1 MDIST
6 LIMKISSSNVFSE
19 SLECEYWCPFILET
33 LIVCRMYDE
42 CEHCNVQFGH
52 CNVTNCILYMTISM
66 EYNYRQYSN
75 VNYAIYIMQYATCIY
90 AICSIQYC
98 NMKCAM
104 STLQCEMLTLPIL
117 QCLISAHVNLNM
129 SFCTNSFDVL

>member
-1 MDIST
+1 M
-6 LIMKISSSNVFSE
+6 
-19 SLECEYWCPFILET
+19 
-33 LIVCRMYDE
+33 
-42 CEHCNVQFGH
+42 QFGH

-75 VNYAIYIMQYATCIY
+75 VHYAIYIMQYATCIY

-129 SFCTNSFDVL
+129 SFCTNSFDVVSIVILEADFGQHGILLNSFCCTLQCDKRQH

>member
-1 MDIST
+1 MDISS
-6 LIMKISSSNVFSE
+6 LIMKISSSNVF
-19 SLECEYWCPFILET
+19 LKAGNVNIGIFLFWKPLYC
-33 LIVCRMYDE
+33 VE

-75 VNYAIYIMQYATCIY
+75 VHYAIYIMQYATCIY

-104 STLQCEMLTLPIL
+104 STLQCGMLTLPIL